1 MNLFSIL
8 TPIRGNFHRL
18 LIGTIIAET
27 KNTMLCNFR
36 GETKHVLELKV
47 NLAEGLL
54 LTVHLFWQ
62 CSDSPDFVY
71 F

>member
-27 KNTMLCNFR
+27 KNTMLCNLR
-36 GETKHVLELKV
+36 GETKNVLELKV